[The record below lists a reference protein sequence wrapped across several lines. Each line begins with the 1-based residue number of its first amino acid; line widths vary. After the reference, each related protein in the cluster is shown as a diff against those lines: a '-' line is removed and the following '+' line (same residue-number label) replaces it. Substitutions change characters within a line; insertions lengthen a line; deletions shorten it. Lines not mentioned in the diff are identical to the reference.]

1 MPVMKPVFRLETAA
15 GAVVADHVEVADGI
29 ASRFMGLMFRS
40 SLPDGHGLALR
51 PCSSIHMFFMRIPL
65 DAVFVDGEGE
75 VVRIYADLKPWRM
88 TMPVRNAKACIELPT
103 GTAARAGLTVGTVV
117 RMVDAAG

>member
-1 MPVMKPVFRLETAA
+1 MRAMKPVFALETAT
-15 GAVVADHVEVADGI
+15 GVVVADHVEVADGI
-29 ASRFMGLMFRS
+29 FSRFLGLMFRT
-40 SLPDGHGLALR
+40 SLPEGHGLALR

-65 DAVFVDGEGE
+65 DAVFVDGEGQ

-88 TMPVRNAKACIELPT
+88 TMPVRNAKSCIELPT

-117 RMVDAAG
+117 RMVDVAG